1 MQYLECSVKVYDRY
15 DLQDLDKRDA
25 QAEKKRESI
34 MVNFN
39 ATKGQLSSLEHA
51 MKTLQVDLEKAQFAL
66 DVKKG
71 KLPGAMHGYV
81 TKSRLPDGIPESSSL
96 HLTISCYTSRC
107 QGSFMQVLRCS
118 RSSAIHCRE
127 HL

>member
-1 MQYLECSVKVYDRY
+1 MEVNDRY
-15 DLQDLDKRDA
+15 DLQDLEKRDA

-39 ATKGQLSSLEHA
+39 ATKGQLSGLEHA

-71 KLPGAMHGYV
+71 KLLGAMHGCV
-81 TKSRLPDGIPESSSL
+81 TKARWPDGVPESAKL
-96 HLTISCYTSRC
+96 HLTISCLTSRC